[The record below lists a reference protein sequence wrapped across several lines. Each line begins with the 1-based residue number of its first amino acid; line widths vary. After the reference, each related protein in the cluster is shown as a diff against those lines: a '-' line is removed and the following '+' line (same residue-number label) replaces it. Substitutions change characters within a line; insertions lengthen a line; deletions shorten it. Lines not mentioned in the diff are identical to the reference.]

1 MVNHTRR
8 LNLTFRALAD
18 PTRRDLLS
26 SLMRGEASV
35 SRLAAPH
42 RMSLPAVMKHLR
54 VLRRAGLVRQRKVGR
69 LQRCA
74 LRAAPLRDAEQWIAR
89 YRLFW
94 EAQLDSLDHFL
105 TGSHAPASAQ
115 ARQPKEIV
123 QWPKS
128 KRRPRSR

>member
-1 MVNHTRR
+1 MVNHARR

-26 SLMRGEASV
+26 ALMRGEASV
-35 SRLAAPH
+35 SELAQPH

-54 VLRRAGLVRQRKVGR
+54 VLRRAGLVRQHKVGR

-74 LRAAPLRDAEQWIAR
+74 LRAAPLQDAEQWIAR
-89 YRLFW
+89 YRMFW
-94 EAQLDSLDHFL
+94 EAHLDSLDRYL
-105 TGSHAPASAQ
+105 AGSHAPASEQ
-115 ARQPKEIV
+115 AHQPKETV

-128 KRRPRSR
+128 KRRPR